1 MEITPTSNQLNVA
14 PAHTDTNNDGVQA
27 TANFAQTLGGA
38 VNVAGQ
44 VAGTVAGASGFG
56 LGPVG
61 GLGKLVGGNAGSLN
75 NPLDGNLGDM
85 SFTDLL
91 TLQNQLQ
98 KESAVFNS
106 MSNISKTEHETR
118 MSAIRNMKA

>member
-14 PAHTDTNNDGVQA
+14 PAHTDTNNDGAQA

-44 VAGTVAGASGFG
+44 VAGAVAGGSGFG
-56 LGPVG
+56 LGPVA